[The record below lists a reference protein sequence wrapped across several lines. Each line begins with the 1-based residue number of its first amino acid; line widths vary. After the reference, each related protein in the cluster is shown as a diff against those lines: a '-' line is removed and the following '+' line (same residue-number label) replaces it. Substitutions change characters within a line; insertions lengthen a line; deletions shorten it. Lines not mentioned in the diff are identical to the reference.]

1 MHQFSV
7 NVPPGPVNFRGHHLV
22 PTQCDSMKIENTLY
36 PNTHFLFTKNVRH
49 QNDRQNDRVWAGEKM
64 KKPKWSRKM
73 IARQNDRE
81 FFFHD

>member
-22 PTQCDSMKIENTLY
+22 PTQCDSMKIENSLN
-36 PNTHFLFTKNVRH
+36 PNTHSLFTKKVLH
-49 QNDRQNDRVWAGEKM
+49 QNDRQNDRGWAKKNEKT
-64 KKPKWSRKM
+64 KWTRKM